1 MGVDLEVYSE
11 NGLWIITFF
20 GLKSGQDLK
29 NRAAHPNQ
37 EFQGGPPG
45 WTHFDAL
52 DLYNYH
58 SSKARDYNDILLYHI
73 ETETFLLSHSCLQ

>member
-45 WTHFDAL
+45 
-52 DLYNYH
+52 
-58 SSKARDYNDILLYHI
+58 
-73 ETETFLLSHSCLQ
+73 